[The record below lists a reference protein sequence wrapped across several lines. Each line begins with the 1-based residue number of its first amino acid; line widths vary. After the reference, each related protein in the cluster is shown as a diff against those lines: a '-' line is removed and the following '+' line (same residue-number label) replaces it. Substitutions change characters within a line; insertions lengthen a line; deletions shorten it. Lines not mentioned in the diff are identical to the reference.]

1 MGYANFAFV
10 FYRVLK
16 HMFDHILDLKLKNQL
31 SFKDHKDFKIISEAW
46 SDILVSSLLKT
57 KI

>member
-31 SFKDHKDFKIISEAW
+31 SFKDHKDFKIISEA
-46 SDILVSSLLKT
+46 
-57 KI
+57 